1 MGGQR
6 LICADGERI
15 DGWSA
20 LGDGVCGGAADYGD
34 GEDGTGEGGGW
45 GGKCFF
51 FFFFLLLF
59 SRVFFYIFS
68 FLFGRG
74 IYICIVVYFLWF
86 GKFLWRILFYTL
98 CGPSLHVFWERGF
111 RKMIQSR
118 VLLGLGICMNANQWM
133 GEQIGFGPW
142 RSNLRKSSAVEI
154 ILRGYI
160 QFPKCTI
167 VFVIVHCSS
176 PNTGADNRYFPFEY
190 QI

>member
-6 LICADGERI
+6 FICADGERI
-15 DGWSA
+15 DGGSA

-51 FFFFLLLF
+51 FFFLILF
-59 SRVFFYIFS
+59 SRGVFFLY
-68 FLFGRG
+68 FLFSVWQGD
-74 IYICIVVYFLWF
+74 IYIYIYVYCGLFSLVWKVLVANFIFMLYVARVCMFF
-86 GKFLWRILFYTL
+86 GK
-98 CGPSLHVFWERGF
+98 GGF

-133 GEQIGFGPW
+133 GAQSGFGPW
-142 RSNLRKSSAVEI
+142 RSNLWKSSAVEI

-160 QFPKCTI
+160 QFPKS
-167 VFVIVHCSS
+167 V
-176 PNTGADNRYFPFEY
+176 
-190 QI
+190 Q